1 MTSKLIFYLF
11 CFYFRFSAIFNF
23 TFICKKKKRKEK
35 STREI
40 SGKKAKKG
48 GDKINTE
55 GGNGNREKHQHIE
68 T

>member
-1 MTSKLIFYLF
+1 MTSKLILYLF
-11 CFYFRFSAIFNF
+11 CFYFRLLAIFNF
-23 TFICKKKKRKEK
+23 TFIYKGKREK
-35 STREI
+35 STRKI

-55 GGNGNREKHQHIE
+55 EGNGNREKHQHIE

>member
-1 MTSKLIFYLF
+1 MTSKLIFYLL
-11 CFYFRFSAIFNF
+11 CFYFRFLAIFNF
-23 TFICKKKKRKEK
+23 IFICKKKKREK
-35 STREI
+35 STGKI